1 MLRRSQFT
9 TEQRIFMVNM
19 KAQGDSYRVINND
32 FKKMFPFSG
41 RDPSN
46 MTIYRQKK
54 KFDREG
60 TVHNLNKGR
69 SGRPLSALTPNN
81 LQFDL
86 QLFQLGMPLIF
97 LYLLFIHTTLEYPT
111 FS

>member
-1 MLRRSQFT
+1 
-9 TEQRIFMVNM
+9 MVNM

-81 LQFDL
+81 LQLVED
-86 QLFQLGMPLIF
+86 F
-97 LYLLFIHTTLEYPT
+97 LMTEVNLLAQVYRSSARKHR
-111 FS
+111 